1 MYCLDTDIIIEY
13 FKGNASIKSHI
24 DNLDKSSL
32 NITPLTLCELYRGAF
47 LSQNFEKNVVA
58 INKLLAWVNILD
70 FDTFSC
76 ELYGKIYAE
85 LIRTGNI
92 IQDSDMMIAA
102 ICKTN
107 NKILITRNKKHF
119 EKIKDLKLIGW

>member
-1 MYCLDTDIIIEY
+1 MQDFC
-13 FKGNASIKSHI
+13 
-24 DNLDKSSL
+24 
-32 NITPLTLCELYRGAF
+32 
-47 LSQNFEKNVVA
+47 
-58 INKLLAWVNILD
+58 INSFILD

-85 LIRTGNI
+85 LKKSGNI

-119 EKIKDLKLIGW
+119 ENIKDLKLVGL

>member
-13 FKGNASIKSHI
+13 FKGNAAIKSHI
-24 DNLDKSSL
+24 DNLDKSGL

-47 LSQNFEKNVVA
+47 LSQNFERNAVA

-70 FDTFSC
+70 FDAFSC

-85 LIRTGNI
+85 LTRTGSI

-119 EKIKDLKLIGW
+119 EKIKDLKLIVW

>member
-13 FKGNASIKSHI
+13 FKGNAAIKSHI
-24 DNLDKSSL
+24 DKLDKSSL

-85 LIRTGNI
+85 LKKSGNI

-119 EKIKDLKLIGW
+119 ENIKDLKLVGL

>member
-13 FKGNASIKSHI
+13 FKGNATIKSHI
-24 DNLDKSSL
+24 DKLDKSSL
-32 NITPLTLCELYRGAF
+32 NITPLTLCELYRCAF

-85 LIRTGNI
+85 LKKSGNM

-107 NKILITRNKKHF
+107 NKSLITRNKKHF
-119 EKIKDLKLIGW
+119 ENIKDLKLMGL